1 MISTT
6 SYKSRLSHKT
16 GLWACR
22 RRHSI
27 ASRTLATARPRRP
40 TASPSRTPTPST
52 MQRGPLHRR
61 RPQARLLAVVQRLA
75 HSGRWHLYHIRI
87 APVMYSISMRA
98 AGQAAERGRVM
109 PREHGQHTRNRVCN
123 TLSARGRRRD
133 APAGPRRGGAR
144 LPGRAGRGAVRGGRR
159 VGAARPYPN
168 PSVAGSDRRARSS
181 PRLATSPGR
190 TCGRACLC
198 AARDPARPCCLCP
211 PALHAPNTAHAA
223 VDPSPGSS
231 PLL

>member
-109 PREHGQHTRNRVCN
+109 PRGHEQHTRVQHTQRE
-123 TLSARGRRRD
+123 RQ
-133 APAGPRRGGAR
+133 
-144 LPGRAGRGAVRGGRR
+144 
-159 VGAARPYPN
+159 AAR
-168 PSVAGSDRRARSS
+168 
-181 PRLATSPGR
+181 R
-190 TCGRACLC
+190 TCRA
-198 AARDPARPCCLCP
+198 AARWCTTFRPRWLRSCPWRPASRCGW
-211 PALHAPNTAHAA
+211 ALH
-223 VDPSPGSS
+223 
-231 PLL
+231 